1 MNNLKFLT
9 ILSIIA
15 AVGILGTS
23 TLSSAIAQDNMSL
36 TIDGGMDNMTNSTS
50 AGGNATM
57 MYDDNATS
65 MTKNSTSQS
74 KPAE

>member
-23 TLSSAIAQDNMSL
+23 TLSSAMAQDNMSL
-36 TIDGGMDNMTNSTS
+36 TIDGGMDNVTNSTS
-50 AGGNATM
+50 TGGNATM
-57 MYDDNATS
+57 MYDDNSTS
-65 MTKNSTSQS
+65 MVNNSTS
-74 KPAE
+74 

>member
-1 MNNLKFLT
+1 MNNLKCLT

-23 TLSSAIAQDNMSL
+23 TFSSAMAQDNMSL

-57 MYDDNATS
+57 MYDDNSTS
-65 MTKNSTSQS
+65 MADNSTI
-74 KPAE
+74 